1 MPDRVRVV
9 WKEGDLLR
17 QDGTRIARRRGG
29 WLRYEGVE
37 YPLCTAAMYYRK
49 GYWYLRWYRE
59 EYEEVDTIGGDL
71 GWKFDYL
78 REVKENVKRAVLLN
92 LWKVLKTAKEDGCG
106 RPY

>member
-1 MPDRVRVV
+1 MPGKVKIV

-17 QDGTRIARRRGG
+17 LDDTRMAHRRIAFMRI
-29 WLRYEGVE
+29 EGVE
-37 YPLCTAAMYYRK
+37 YPLCEATK
-49 GYWYLRWYRE
+49 WGHKSYWYLRWYRE

>member
-9 WKEGDLLR
+9 WKKDDIIKR
-17 QDGTRIARRRGG
+17 DKTVIARRRIGY
-29 WLRYEGVE
+29 LIFNEIE
-37 YPLCTAAMYYRK
+37 YPICEAAKYDRK
-49 GYWYLRWYRE
+49 GYWYLRWVCE
-59 EYEEVDTIGGDL
+59 EYEEFDTIGGDL

-78 REVKENVKRAVLLN
+78 REVKESVKHAVLPN